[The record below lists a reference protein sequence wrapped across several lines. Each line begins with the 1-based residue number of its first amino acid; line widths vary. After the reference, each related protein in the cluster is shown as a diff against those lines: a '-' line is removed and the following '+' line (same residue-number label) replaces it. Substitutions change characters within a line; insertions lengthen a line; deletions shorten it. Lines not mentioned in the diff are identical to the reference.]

1 MIIQTKSFVDQKT
14 PELRRVAGSGLRL
27 CQVITHPKNRGG
39 SGLRTLQDAELA
51 KSLGYHVEI
60 VTGTGNPKD
69 YQTKVIPTK
78 INYLRLPALRKYID
92 PHQDV
97 AALIG
102 LFRLFRKNKYH
113 VVHTHLSKAGIL
125 GRLAA
130 GLARVP
136 IVVHS
141 VHGPSFGPH
150 QSLILRQTFIGLEK
164 LAGFFT
170 THYIFWSSHLQEAYR
185 AQGIGKK
192 ADMRVIYPGIDFS
205 PYIAASKI
213 SEEER
218 ARERA
223 AWGIKTDDLVVGY
236 IARIVYAKGQEL
248 AIKACHALASRYPNL
263 KLVLVGGAVRKAEIA
278 YLQQLK
284 SLVKYLG
291 MAERVIF
298 TGHQNQVGPY
308 YRMLDIFV
316 FPSLYEG
323 IGLAPLEAFVA
334 GLPVVSFDIIGLR
347 KEFLGDGGIFVPCY
361 DISALTEGLV
371 YAIENLE
378 GDYSGKRRREKKKD
392 EIIETFSFQKWRNK
406 LEAFYIYLDQ
416 DLRAR
421 GLQGEPEL

>member
-1 MIIQTKSFVDQKT
+1 MKQREQVTDQ
-14 PELRRVAGSGLRL
+14 ENQRRLGRAAYGLRM
-27 CQVITHPKNRGG
+27 CHVITHPKNRAG

-51 KSLGYHVEI
+51 ASLGYHVEI
-60 VTGTGNPKD
+60 VTGTGNPKE
-69 YQTKVIPTK
+69 YQTKVITTK
-78 INYLRLPALRKYID
+78 INYLRLPALRKYVY
-92 PHQDV
+92 PHKDV
-97 AALIG
+97 AALID
-102 LFRLFRKNKYH
+102 LYRLFRKKKYH

-130 GLARVP
+130 GMAGVP

-150 QSLILRQTFIGLEK
+150 QSLISRQTFIGLEK
-164 LAGFFT
+164 LAGYFT
-170 THYIFWSSHLQEAYR
+170 TYYIFWSSHLQEAYR
-185 AQGIGKK
+185 AQSIGKE

-236 IARIVYAKGQEL
+236 VARIVYAKGQEL

-278 YLQQLK
+278 YLQHLK

-291 MAERVIF
+291 MTERVIF
-298 TGHQNQVGPY
+298 TDYQNQVGPY
-308 YRMLDIFV
+308 YRMLDVFV
-316 FPSLYEG
+316 FASLYEG
-323 IGLAPLEAFVA
+323 IGLTPLEAFVA
-334 GLPVVSFDIIGLR
+334 GLPVVSFDITGLR
-347 KEFLGDGGIFVPCY
+347 KEFLGDNGIFVPCY
-361 DISALTEGLV
+361 DIAALTEGLV
-371 YAIENLE
+371 HAIENLE
-378 GDYSGKRRREKKKD
+378 GDYSEKRRRETKKGA
-392 EIIETFSFQKWRNK
+392 IIETFSFQKWRNN
-406 LEAFYIYLDQ
+406 LEAFYRYLAQ

-421 GLQGEPEL
+421 GLQ